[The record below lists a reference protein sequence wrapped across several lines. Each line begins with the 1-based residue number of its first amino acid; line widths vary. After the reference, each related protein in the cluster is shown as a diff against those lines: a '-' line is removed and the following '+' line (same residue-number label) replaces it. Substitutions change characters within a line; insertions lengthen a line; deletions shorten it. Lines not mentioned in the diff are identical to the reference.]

1 MSGFRV
7 GHEPFSLAEVDEMAL
22 SKKAERFR
30 DEFCR
35 ALNIGEDQ
43 LLENLILDFAAES
56 KAWSM
61 LFPRGPSRILK
72 PFPLNMRGQRLYRFL
87 LADHISALSRIPR
100 EPASKTEGGGA
111 D

>member
-1 MSGFRV
+1 
-7 GHEPFSLAEVDEMAL
+7 MAL